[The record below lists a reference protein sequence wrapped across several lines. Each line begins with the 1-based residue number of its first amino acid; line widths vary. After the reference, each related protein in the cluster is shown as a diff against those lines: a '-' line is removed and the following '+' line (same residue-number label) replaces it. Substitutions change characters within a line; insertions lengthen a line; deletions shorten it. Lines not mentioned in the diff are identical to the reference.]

1 MNSESP
7 DQTQTSYTRAEL
19 ADAIDK
25 AHELLHGNHAAAAH
39 AVLHSVGAGLP
50 RVGSGT
56 RDPEVQ
62 RLVDEWMAK
71 LEGTGLPCGHRL
83 ADLIGGK
90 YAVTKCGACL
100 EARHYKADHDA
111 VQTAAS

>member
-1 MNSESP
+1 MT

-50 RVGSGT
+50 RVGSAT

-83 ADLIGGK
+83 ADLIGGGK
-90 YAVTKCGACL
+90 DSVTKCGACL
-100 EARHYKADHDA
+100 EARQPKRA
-111 VQTAAS
+111 